1 MVRAAT
7 VMATSKA
14 YVEAT
19 LLVLFG
25 WITILKYYECACRSV
40 LVPAMAAR
48 HTLAER
54 SLLTSFS
61 RMY

>member
-1 MVRAAT
+1 
-7 VMATSKA
+7 MATSKA